1 MMKHPVVERKVM
13 AVLVAGSLVLWLS
26 GCSTTRPILYPN
38 AKLQAAGQEIA
49 QQDIEACKRMAESA
63 GAEAGSSTGRG
74 GQMVTRTA
82 AGAGAGAATGAV
94 AGAISGGSVVRSSM
108 IGAAT
113 GATWGLVSQIFYPS
127 RGGSSQPNPTYMNF
141 VNRCLQEKGYE
152 VTGWQ

>member
-1 MMKHPVVERKVM
+1 MMKYPDLGRKIL
-13 AVLVAGSLVLWLS
+13 ATLVAGSMFLWLS

-38 AKLQAAGQEIA
+38 AKLQSAGQEVA
-49 QQDIEACKRMAESA
+49 QQDIEACKQMAESA
-63 GAEAGSSTGRG
+63 GAQMGNSTGRG
-74 GQMVTRTA
+74 GQMVARTA

-94 AGAISGGSVVRSSM
+94 AGAISGGSVVKGSM

-113 GATWGLVSQIFYPS
+113 GATWGLVREIFYSPGS
-127 RGGSSQPNPTYMNF
+127 SSQPNQTYLNF